1 MKNKNDLEK
10 EFIKIIKMNDI
21 LMEVLKYLDR
31 IDIPNY
37 YVISGSLFQMVWNY
51 YDGKNLAHAIK
62 DLDVIYYDEKHLSYE
77 DEKNLEDRIISDLSK
92 RGITLELD
100 IHNEARAHLW
110 KKENENP
117 NIDRYDC
124 SEDAIKQLT
133 ATVQATGVRM
143 IDGKISIY
151 APYGLDDIF
160 TRTIRPINNANNSK
174 YLYMKKASSWKNR
187 FDNLIIIEWR

>member
-51 YDGKNLAHAIK
+51 YDGKNLTHAIK
-62 DLDVIYYDEKHLSYE
+62 DLDIIYYDEKHLSYE
-77 DEKNLEDRIISDLSK
+77 DEKNLEDRVISDLSK

-160 TRTIRPINNANNSK
+160 TRTIRPINHANNSK
-174 YLYMKKASSWKNR
+174 YLYMKKASSWKDR